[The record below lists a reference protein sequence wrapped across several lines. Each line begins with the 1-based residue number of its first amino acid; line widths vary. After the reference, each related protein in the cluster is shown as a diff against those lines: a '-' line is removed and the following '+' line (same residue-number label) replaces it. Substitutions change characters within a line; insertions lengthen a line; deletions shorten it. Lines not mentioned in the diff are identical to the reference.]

1 MNKHVFEKIAK
12 FEKTELSEVKVEL
25 ALADDLAN
33 LGKEAAAISNALTG
47 AVSLTE
53 KIKADMDKLQKAYDL
68 SIKDVRNYYNA
79 AAKFQAKEDKIYEK
93 ADKAAKDLG
102 LKIDA
107 IPTYKAYWDNSM
119 NVNSAINGAN
129 KYMA

>member
-12 FEKTELSEVKVEL
+12 LEKTELSEVKVDL
-25 ALADDLAN
+25 ALVDDLAN
-33 LGKEAAAISNALTG
+33 LGKEAAQISKDLLAATSNADKMKMEM
-47 AVSLTE
+47 E
-53 KIKADMDKLQKAYDL
+53 KMKQQFDAEVKNVAKF
-68 SIKDVRNYYNA
+68 YNA
-79 AAKFQAKEDKIYEK
+79 AAKFQTKEDKVYEK

-107 IPTYKAYWDNSM
+107 IPGYKTYWDNSM

>member
-12 FEKTELSEVKVEL
+12 LGKTELSEVKVDL
-25 ALADDLAN
+25 ALVDDLAN
-33 LGKEAAAISNALTG
+33 LGKEALQISKDLLASTSNADKMKMEM
-47 AVSLTE
+47 E
-53 KIKADMDKLQKAYDL
+53 KIKQQFDAEVKNVAKF
-68 SIKDVRNYYNA
+68 YNA
-79 AAKFQAKEDKIYEK
+79 AAKFQTKESKVYEK
-93 ADKAAKDLG
+93 ANKAAQDLG

-107 IPTYKAYWDNSM
+107 IPGFKAYWDNSM